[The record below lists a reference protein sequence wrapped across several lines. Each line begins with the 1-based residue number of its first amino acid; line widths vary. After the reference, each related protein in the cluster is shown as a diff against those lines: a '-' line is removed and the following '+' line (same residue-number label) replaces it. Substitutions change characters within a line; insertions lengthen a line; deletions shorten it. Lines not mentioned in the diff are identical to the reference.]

1 MNLRR
6 NENGIPQLPA
16 RKTEMTSAGN
26 NHTTRGTSTTT
37 TTRLGGRPTSCSS
50 SSNGDSLVRP
60 SVSSQ
65 LPTRVEVPSSQSINA
80 LLLGAN
86 RPLLASTCSQSS
98 PKRGSPRSSKPS
110 LPSTVTSVLVPPP
123 SAFHSSRA
131 VVTDN
136 PDLKKQSQGS
146 TAAAADSSYGAE
158 IIFNDAP
165 SGLETAGSADV
176 VDSSSSRST
185 SARDLDTNY
194 VVFEYPIEVA
204 HPCVMG
210 THPDAGYS
218 SEKSPD
224 EERPAT
230 TKLPDVSNRHSFK
243 EDDLLDDFFQ
253 FVSNGK

>member
-1 MNLRR
+1 
-6 NENGIPQLPA
+6 
-16 RKTEMTSAGN
+16 MTSAGN

-65 LPTRVEVPSSQSINA
+65 LPTRVEVPSSPSINA

-146 TAAAADSSYGAE
+146 TAAAAVAADSSYGAE

>member
-1 MNLRR
+1 
-6 NENGIPQLPA
+6 
-16 RKTEMTSAGN
+16 MTSAGN
-26 NHTTRGTSTTT
+26 NHTTRGTSTTTT

-86 RPLLASTCSQSS
+86 RPLLVSTCSQSS
-98 PKRGSPRSSKPS
+98 PKRGSPRSSSSKPS
-110 LPSTVTSVLVPPP
+110 PVTSVLVPP
-123 SAFHSSRA
+123 AFHSSRA

-146 TAAAADSSYGAE
+146 TAAVAADSSYGAE

-224 EERPAT
+224 EETT